1 MSRTFGDIDAKA
13 QALGGNPLV
22 VIAVPEI
29 TSFRLDAPEMED
41 SDFILMAS
49 KWFQGVTLYIGD
61 GIFDKLNN
69 DDVTEC
75 VWMSVRD
82 VSKESHMES

>member
-1 MSRTFGDIDAKA
+1 MLPGRLSVSRTFGDIDAKA

-41 SDFILMAS
+41 SDFILMAR
-49 KWFQGVTLYIGD
+49 K
-61 GIFDKLNN
+61 
-69 DDVTEC
+69 
-75 VWMSVRD
+75 
-82 VSKESHMES
+82 